1 MNVAAPLAVFRAD
14 AGATVGWGHVMRC
27 AALARAL
34 RDSGW
39 RCAWAT
45 VSDNAAMTARLATHF
60 DDFINLVPDQGEP
73 RQMQARWPDGC
84 CLLVVDHYQGD
95 AAYASSCRD
104 WADRILAIDDLAERK
119 HDCDLLLDMAP
130 NCDAQKYRTRVPDG
144 ASLLLG
150 PAYALLRPDFAT
162 TRRRILPRR
171 YDGAARR
178 ILLALG
184 ATNPKGILDTV
195 LDAIEQASVDLVP
208 DLILAWNTPDKDR
221 LAARVA
227 QAGGQVHVD
236 VDNMAELM
244 AAADLAVGAGGMSS
258 WERCTLGL
266 PTLLLVIADN
276 QRINAE
282 ALSALGAAQIVVA
295 DTNSLVGAIN
305 ALAGDGDAL
314 TRMSQAVSRLSD
326 GLGAIRVCQ
335 AVGPVPQARDGQPV
349 CLRPAQAADA
359 DIILAWQRRPETRR
373 FARNSDIP
381 SEAEHFS
388 WMRAKLDDPGCVMN
402 LILHGETP
410 AGFVRLDR
418 AAAGYEVS
426 IAIDPERFRLGIGS
440 IALALLHQLLPDEDL
455 WAHVHDENIASR
467 TLFQR
472 AGYAQTAQKGWLCQP
487 GRAEDVL
494 TGNSQA

>member
-1 MNVAAPLAVFRAD
+1 MNRAAPLAVFRAD
-14 AGATVGWGHVMRC
+14 AGVTIGWGHVMRC
-27 AALARAL
+27 AALAYAL

-39 RCAWAT
+39 RCVWAT
-45 VSDNAAMTARLATHF
+45 QSDNAAMTARLAAHF
-60 DDFINLVPDQGEP
+60 DDFMDLGPDQGEL

-84 CLLVVDHYQGD
+84 RLLVVDHYQRD
-95 AAYASSCRD
+95 AAYASSCRG
-104 WADRILAIDDLAERK
+104 WAESILAIDDLAERA

-130 NCDAQKYRTRVPDG
+130 HCDEIKYRARVPDD
-144 ASLLLG
+144 AALLLG
-150 PAYALLRPDFAT
+150 PAYALLRPEFAT

-184 ATNPKGILDTV
+184 ATNPNGILDMV
-195 LDAIEQASVDLVP
+195 LDVIEQASVDLAP
-208 DLILAWNTPDKDR
+208 DLVLAWNTPDKDR

-227 QAGGQVHVD
+227 RAGGQIHID

-276 QRINAE
+276 QWANAE
-282 ALSALGAAQIVVA
+282 ALSASGAAQLVTA
-295 DTNSLVGAIN
+295 DTASLVGAIN

-314 TRMSQAVSRLSD
+314 KRMSQAASRLSD
-326 GLGAIRVCQ
+326 GLGAVRVCQ
-335 AVGPVPQARDGQPV
+335 AISPAPQARDGQPV
-349 CLRPAQAADA
+349 RLRPVQASDGNL
-359 DIILAWQRRPETRR
+359 ILAWQRRPETRR
-373 FARNSDIP
+373 FARNPDIP
-381 SEAEHFS
+381 SETEHLS

-402 LILHGETP
+402 LILHGEAP
-410 AGFVRLDR
+410 AGIVRLDR

-426 IAIDPERFRLGIGS
+426 IVIDPERFRLGIGS
-440 IALALLHQLLPDEDL
+440 IALALLHQLLPEEVL

-472 AGYAQTAQKGWLCQP
+472 AGYADTAQNGWLCQP
-487 GRAEDVL
+487 GRAGDVL
-494 TGNSQA
+494 IRSSRA